1 MSDDQ
6 KENNQANYENHIHE
20 RELDRQELAEMLRI
34 RKFNEG
40 DESQNRTFNH
50 IFERPLTPKDLEM
63 LIEVAKIKKELNEAQ
78 TKRTLAGV
86 IVMHSI
92 ASWVL
97 VISIVLSTNSISN
110 PVIIRNISL
119 IIGPQVT
126 LLKGVINHYFKNK
139 R

>member
-1 MSDDQ
+1 
-6 KENNQANYENHIHE
+6 
-20 RELDRQELAEMLRI
+20 MLRI

-50 IFERPLTPKDLEM
+50 ISERPLTPKDLEM

-86 IVMHSI
+86 IVMNSI

-97 VISIVLSTNSISN
+97 VISIVVSTNSISN

-126 LLKGVINHYFKNK
+126 LLKGVISHYFKNK

>member
-20 RELDRQELAEMLRI
+20 RVLDRQELAEMLRI

-50 IFERPLTPKDLEM
+50 IFERPLTPKDLEI

-86 IVMHSI
+86 IVMNSI

-97 VISIVLSTNSISN
+97 S
-110 PVIIRNISL
+110 
-119 IIGPQVT
+119 
-126 LLKGVINHYFKNK
+126 
-139 R
+139 

>member
-1 MSDDQ
+1 
-6 KENNQANYENHIHE
+6 
-20 RELDRQELAEMLRI
+20 MLRI

-50 IFERPLTPKDLEM
+50 ISERPLTPKDLEM

-126 LLKGVINHYFKNK
+126 LLKGVISYYFKNK
-139 R
+139 G

>member
-20 RELDRQELAEMLRI
+20 RVLDRQELAEMLRI

-40 DESQNRTFNH
+40 DESKNRTFNH
-50 IFERPLTPKDLEM
+50 IFERPLTPKDLEI

-86 IVMHSI
+86 IVMNSI

-97 VISIVLSTNSISN
+97 VISIVVSTNSISN
-110 PVIIRNISL
+110 PTTLKNISL